1 MTRIGRISRNIFKER
16 YQVIGLLKSYEYQL
30 LKKPA
35 EQREQNTQ
43 HDADDNHGGDRKK
56 AAKTGPLDTNIA
68 GEAAKPIQSIAGE
81 PDE

>member
-1 MTRIGRISRNIFKER
+1 MTRISRNIFKER
-16 YQVIGLLKSYEYQL
+16 YKVIGLLKLYGYQL

-56 AAKTGPLDTNIA
+56 AAKTRPLDTDVA
-68 GEAAKPIQSIAGE
+68 GEAAKPIQPIAGE

>member
-1 MTRIGRISRNIFKER
+1 MTRI
-16 YQVIGLLKSYEYQL
+16 IGTDRL

-35 EQREQNTQ
+35 EQREQNAQ

-56 AAKTGPLDTNIA
+56 AAKTGPLDANVA
-68 GEAAKPIQSIAGE
+68 GEAAKPIQLIAGE

>member
-16 YQVIGLLKSYEYQL
+16 YQVIALLKLYGYQL

-35 EQREQNTQ
+35 KQREQNAQ

-56 AAKTGPLDTNIA
+56 AAKTGPLDTNVA
-68 GEAAKPIQSIAGE
+68 GEAAKPVQLIARE
-81 PDE
+81 PEK